1 MEILLFLFCLLII
14 LTISFLPSKSKI
26 SKKDIN
32 TCKVKWEKI
41 MLNDNYN
48 QAIIDADKLLSF
60 VLKKNGYNGSVGE
73 QLKKSKSIKNKN
85 DIWYAHKVRNKIAHE
100 LDYEVNDNKIDKI
113 LNIYKKAI
121 KQHGFKL

>member
-14 LTISFLPSKSKI
+14 LIFSFLPSKSKI

-41 MLNDNYN
+41 ILNDNYN